1 MLSTVFTAAFV
12 KHNNKIVSDEHIL
25 GYAKKSWYLRVT
37 LKKKKE
43 KKSISKHKK
52 MNINYINIIIY

>member
-12 KHNNKIVSDEHIL
+12 KHNNKIVSDEPIL
-25 GYAKKSWYLRVT
+25 GYAKKKVDTYRLHLR
-37 LKKKKE
+37 KK

-52 MNINYINIIIY
+52 MNINYINIIVY

>member
-12 KHNNKIVSDEHIL
+12 KHNNKIVSDEPIL
-25 GYAKKSWYLRVT
+25 GYAKKSWYLQVT
-37 LKKKKE
+37 LKKK